1 MALTPGIGQALADI
15 VGRDH
20 VWLDPNVTRRY
31 ACRPCALIQ
40 VVPDAVVF
48 PGSTA
53 EVSEVLR
60 GAHACGVPVVERSAT
75 CNRSG
80 GMVLL
85 AGGIVLAL
93 DRMNRIL
100 DINGA
105 DGIARIQPGV
115 CAERLHSAA
124 AAAGVR
130 DIPDWGCDRAGREA
144 ALDPHSR
151 VLGLEAVLP
160 SGEIVRTGG
169 GLLAGEVDDRLFARL
184 LTGPDGMLA
193 VITEVTLAL
202 DPSRPFAY
210 LGLAY
215 FPTVAAACRAARS
228 VMISD
233 RMSARLEFLDRQRI
247 RAVEDR
253 AHLGLRLDAR
263 ALLLFIGVDRSE
275 TCRDELRRICRTCEP
290 SGALHITVAEDPL
303 WCRALLDTVAQL
315 DTSERFPDDT
325 RSGSDIPATTGA
337 AVTLAPTYSTT
348 AADRCVPMLHHKTEE
363 QGP

>member
-1 MALTPGIGQALADI
+1 MALAPGIGEALVDI

-40 VVPDAVVF
+40 LVPDAVVF

-75 CNRSG
+75 WTRSG

-93 DRMNRIL
+93 DRMNRIV

-105 DGIARIQPGV
+105 EGIARIQPGV
-115 CAERLHSAA
+115 CAEQLHAA
-124 AAAGVR
+124 AAAFGVR
-130 DIPDWGCDRAGREA
+130 GVPDWGCDPAGREA
-144 ALDPHSR
+144 AFDPHSR

-169 GLLAGEVDDRLFARL
+169 GLLAGDVDDRQFLRL
-184 LTGPDGMLA
+184 VAGPDGMRA

-202 DPSRPFAY
+202 DPSRTFAVPGSRTSTASQ
-210 LGLAY
+210 L
-215 FPTVAAACRAARS
+215 TVA
-228 VMISD
+228 
-233 RMSARLEFLDRQRI
+233 
-247 RAVEDR
+247 
-253 AHLGLRLDAR
+253 
-263 ALLLFIGVDRSE
+263 
-275 TCRDELRRICRTCEP
+275 RRGR
-290 SGALHITVAEDPL
+290 
-303 WCRALLDTVAQL
+303 R
-315 DTSERFPDDT
+315 
-325 RSGSDIPATTGA
+325 
-337 AVTLAPTYSTT
+337 
-348 AADRCVPMLHHKTEE
+348 
-363 QGP
+363 